1 MVMVVMLI
9 RKIGWGAA
17 IWMVVISAAVVVV
30 MLIIKIMIINF
41 IVTGISIPMINTMT
55 R

>member
-1 MVMVVMLI
+1 MVMMLI
-9 RKIGWGAA
+9 TKIGWGAA
-17 IWMVVISAAVVVV
+17 IWMVVISAAVVVVV

-41 IVTGISIPMINTMT
+41 IVTGISILMINTMT

>member
-1 MVMVVMLI
+1 MVMMLI
-9 RKIGWGAA
+9 TKIGWGAA

-30 MLIIKIMIINF
+30 VMLITKMMIINF
-41 IVTGISIPMINTMT
+41 TATGISIPMTNTTT

>member
-1 MVMVVMLI
+1 MVMVMMLI
-9 RKIGWGAA
+9 TKIGWGAA

-30 MLIIKIMIINF
+30 LIIKIMIINF
-41 IVTGISIPMINTMT
+41 IVTGISIPMMNTMT

>member
-1 MVMVVMLI
+1 MVMMLI
-9 RKIGWGAA
+9 TKIGWGAA

-30 MLIIKIMIINF
+30 VMLIIKIMIIN
-41 IVTGISIPMINTMT
+41 TGISIPMINTMT